1 MFKASLID
9 PSNHTY
15 GYFIEL
21 VTKKLIFFFVFFL
34 QVTSRL
40 QLGGIIKG
48 QNGVAECGG
57 KIASALAALN
67 NHLGYLLQCLD
78 GMFTFANMHKT
89 D

>member
-21 VTKKLIFFFVFFL
+21 VTKKLIFFLFFL

-48 QNGVAECGG
+48 QNGIAECGG
-57 KIASALAALN
+57 KIASALAALD
-67 NHLGYLLQCLD
+67 NHLWYL
-78 GMFTFANMHKT
+78 F
-89 D
+89 

>member
-21 VTKKLIFFFVFFL
+21 VTKKLIFFCFFL

-48 QNGVAECGG
+48 
-57 KIASALAALN
+57 
-67 NHLGYLLQCLD
+67 
-78 GMFTFANMHKT
+78 
-89 D
+89 